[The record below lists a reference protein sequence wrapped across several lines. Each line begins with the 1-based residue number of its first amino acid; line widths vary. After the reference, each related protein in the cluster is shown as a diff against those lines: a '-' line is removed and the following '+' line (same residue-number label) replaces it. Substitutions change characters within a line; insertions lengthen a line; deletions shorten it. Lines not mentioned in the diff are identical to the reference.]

1 MGERARICAP
11 TASAISPRLVA
22 KEKISVP
29 REERNFMSVFTQ
41 EKVYWIGPRESDIS
55 AVKDLFAGSITIFG
69 SNQEPNFAFCNSE
82 SHPGR
87 IDHNNTSYESDRF
100 LVEKARELVEK
111 DPSVKFMLYNSNIF
125 NTIEGFSAMQE
136 KYHCILCMNDGD
148 LLRRMNDKHTFHEW
162 LNGIADVLHI
172 VPCVKANSD
181 YRNVYTSFS
190 SFPEWHPGCRFIIQ
204 APVASGGS
212 GTFILDDKN
221 EKAISPYLD
230 SNATYLSSVYQE
242 NNVSVNIHAIIYS
255 DEILLTPGSIQIMK
269 EDDLRLMYRGA
280 DFVAFRGLDAG
291 MRKKFKEQTLI
302 ACKEFQRRG
311 YRGVCGIDAI
321 FSNNKVLLLEVNNRF
336 QSSTNLLNF
345 GLKKL
350 GFKSIQELDYDA
362 FCNPRPETKDREIEN
377 AEIDFSDYAFIFTG
391 TNEHCDMILDRANK
405 CPYVDSI
412 DLDGYRRGMGTYAN
426 VSHLYRI
433 NFNTNIVWVNEDH
446 LLNLHENIVD
456 PVKDWIKRIRTF
468 GELAADQEAK
478 IPKESM
484 IALKVALMTQGVVF
498 SAKAEKYLETH
509 GGFRPATNDA
519 IDLKV
524 GGRLVVN
531 APISIKFAEFS
542 PFEFDIEGGD
552 EGQPILNY
560 YGEKLC
566 EISYFKIDPF
576 QQQTTKNGVPF
587 SDVAYL
593 STDRL
598 RVHLTNYCKY
608 KRKNQGCRFCNM
620 ATEVR
625 EFSSEDLEE
634 VLAAYYD
641 SSLSIRHF
649 LVGGQSE
656 EDAVAEDKLIATIAA
671 IRRHWR
677 LNKIYAMILPC
688 SNEMLDKMHSE
699 GLNEIAFNIEI
710 FDEACARKYMPG
722 KGQILRS
729 EYIRVLQRA
738 VGKFGRAGNTRS
750 MVIVGLEPWE
760 SMERGIFQLIDIG
773 VQPLLSVFRPLPET
787 PLEHLIP
794 PSMKSLCDLF
804 LSVTERMEKMNCQ
817 FRLGPVCVF
826 CQNNTLSLPE

>member
-1 MGERARICAP
+1 
-11 TASAISPRLVA
+11 
-22 KEKISVP
+22 
-29 REERNFMSVFTQ
+29 MSIFTQ

-69 SNQEPNFAFCNSE
+69 SNQGTNRAFCNHE
-82 SHPGR
+82 THPGR

-100 LVEKARELVEK
+100 LVDEANNLLEK
-111 DPSVKFMLYNSNIF
+111 DPSVKFMLYNGNIF
-125 NTIEGFSAMQE
+125 NSIEGFKEMQE
-136 KYHCILCMNDGD
+136 KHHCILCVNDPGLMHD
-148 LLRRMNDKHTFHEW
+148 MNDKHKFHEW
-162 LNGIADVLHI
+162 LDGIADVLHI

-181 YRNVYTSFS
+181 YSNVYGNFAP
-190 SFPEWHPGCRFIIQ
+190 FPERKPGCRFIIQ

-221 EKAISPYLD
+221 EKAIEPYLD
-230 SNATYLSSVYQE
+230 SKATYLSSVYQE

-280 DFVAFRGLDAG
+280 DFIAFRGLDAS
-291 MRKKFKEQTLI
+291 MREKFKEQALI

-311 YRGVCGIDAI
+311 YRGVCGVDAI
-321 FSNNKVLLLEVNNRF
+321 FSNGKVLLLEVNNRF

-345 GLKKL
+345 GLKKC
-350 GFKSIQELDYDA
+350 GFKSIQELNYDA
-362 FCNPRPETKDREIEN
+362 FCNPRPEERDRGIEN
-377 AEIDFSDYAFIFTG
+377 AEVDYSDYAYIFTG
-391 TNEHCDMILDRANK
+391 TNEHCDMILDRSK
-405 CPYVDSI
+405 RCPYVESI
-412 DLDGYRRGMGTYAN
+412 DFDGYHRGMGTYVN

-433 NFNTNIVWVNEDH
+433 NFKTNIVWVNEDH

-456 PVKDWIKRIRTF
+456 PTKDWIKHIRTF
-468 GELAADQEAK
+468 GKLVSTQGAT
-478 IPKESM
+478 IPQDVL

-498 SAKAEKYLETH
+498 SARAEKYLEAH

-519 IDLKV
+519 MDLKV
-524 GGRLVVN
+524 GGRLVIN

-542 PFEFDIEGGD
+542 PFEFDVEGEGD
-552 EGQPILNY
+552 GRPILNY

-566 EISYFKIDPF
+566 DIDYFKTDPL
-576 QQQTTKNGVPF
+576 QQQTTKNGIPY

-608 KRKNQGCRFCNM
+608 KRASLGCRFCNM
-620 ATEVR
+620 ATEER
-625 EFSSEDLEE
+625 EFSKEDLDE
-634 VLAAYYD
+634 VLEAY
-641 SSLSIRHF
+641 SNTNTVRHF

-656 EDAVAEDKLIATIAA
+656 QDAVAEDKLIETIAS
-671 IRRHWR
+671 IRKHWR
-677 LNKIYAMILPC
+677 LNNIYAMILPC
-688 SNEMLDKMHSE
+688 SDNMLDRMRLA

-710 FDEACARKYMPG
+710 FDETCARKYMPG
-722 KGQILRS
+722 KGQIPRR
-729 EYIRVLQRA
+729 EYRRVLQRA
-738 VGKFGRAGNTRS
+738 VGVFGKTGNARS
-750 MVIVGLEPWE
+750 MVIVGLEPWD
-760 SMERGIFQLIDIG
+760 SMERGISELIEIG

-794 PSMKSLCDLF
+794 PSMKSLCELF
-804 LSVTERMEKMNCQ
+804 LSVTEKMAKANCQ
-817 FRLGPVCVF
+817 FRLGPSCRF